1 MSSFPGSPRLVKAA
15 LVGVDP
21 ANPLASV
28 IAFQY
33 NPDSLTRRLEA
44 RATGGGEGSGR
55 SEAFRLSGPPRET
68 FTLSAEI
75 DATDLLERGDPLA
88 GRLGIYPTLSA
99 LEMLLYPK
107 SRTVQA
113 NLSLAR
119 DSGTLEILPPEA
131 PMTLFV
137 WGPKRALPV
146 RLTGFSVTEEAFDTR
161 LNPLRAKVDLSLLVL
176 SYADLDPDHPGHAL
190 FLAHQVAKELMATA
204 NVLAAVESLGTSLG
218 VS

>member
-1 MSSFPGSPRLVKAA
+1 MSSFPGSPRLLKAA
-15 LVGVDP
+15 LVGIDQG
-21 ANPLASV
+21 NPLASI

-44 RATGGGEGSGR
+44 RATGGGEGVAR

-68 FTLSAEI
+68 LSLSAEV

-88 GRLGIYPTLSA
+88 ARLGIYPTLSA

-107 SRTVQA
+107 SRTVIA
-113 NLSLAR
+113 NLGLAR
-119 DSGTLEILPPEA
+119 NAGTLEILPPEA
-131 PMTLFV
+131 PMTVFV

-146 RLTGFSVTEEAFDTR
+146 RLTGFSITEEAFDTG
-161 LNPLRAKVDLSLLVL
+161 LNPIRAKVDLSLLVL
-176 SYADLDPDHPGHAL
+176 SYADLDPDSPGHAL

-204 NVLAAVESLGTSLG
+204 NVMAAVESLGASLG
-218 VS
+218 VP